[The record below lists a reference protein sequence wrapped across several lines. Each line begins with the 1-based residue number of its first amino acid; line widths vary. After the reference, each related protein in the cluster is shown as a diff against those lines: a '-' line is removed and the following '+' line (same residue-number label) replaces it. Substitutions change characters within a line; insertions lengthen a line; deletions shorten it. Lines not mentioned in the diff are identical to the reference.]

1 MTMKNEN
8 EQVLI
13 IFDPAGKLRKVV
25 DEIEKMKKEEQ
36 KGDKNGKH

>member
-1 MTMKNEN
+1 MTMKDKK

>member
-1 MTMKNEN
+1 MTMKNKK
-8 EQVLI
+8 EQGLI

-36 KGDKNGKH
+36 KGDKNDKH